1 MVGKQFLISG
11 LAMVWMAGRAFSQA
25 PTPPADD
32 SQQGV
37 KPGDATPDLSSM
49 DLDSLLNMKVTTA
62 SKFAEKLSD
71 APSVMAV
78 VSQDELQRFAG
89 MTLSEILNRVAG
101 LNTSSGWFQDRSTI
115 AVEGDQSRLN
125 SGHILLL
132 INGRPVR
139 EILEG
144 GISSDLLE
152 SFPVRILER
161 IEVIKGPGSVLYG
174 SDAFSGVINLITK
187 KAEGTSVDVSSSG
200 GPSGAEANSAEMLYD
215 RGALNVVAAGQ
226 YHQMP
231 VWDTRMGF
239 LAGPL
244 NSQTVQNAS
253 VRDDGAG
260 AYLGVN
266 YQGFRFMSSYT
277 GLEEASFVAGVVG
290 DTRWKRGFT
299 DVGYDL
305 DATSKWEMSFD
316 FTYTRNI
323 LDDPYFPLVHR
334 DSYSALFEWTNFY
347 TFSEKDRITFGTLFE
362 HIAGTELYLISPPVI
377 AAQGS
382 REQGGIYAQY
392 EHQLT
397 GNLKL
402 IGGLQANKIGAIDPN
417 VVPRGGILWNLS
429 PNVTLKALYGG
440 AFRAPSLDETLLNS
454 PLKGNPSLVPETV
467 GTLDIQASYQSNR
480 AQVAVAYFHSRQ
492 DKVIFLVGRTYP
504 LTYENLAAPA
514 TFQGVDS
521 EGKYHLTK
529 GWFLMGGALYQ
540 TNQDSAVQPL
550 SPIPSFSAKAGLSYQ
565 AGKTADISMFD
576 AYEGHVP
583 GYSDALNPR
592 PDAFHS
598 VNAHLRFDLTKRWIK
613 NDQRGLAAIFY
624 GDNLT
629 NTPVWLPQWGST
641 AGLNTMPVNRG
652 RTLFVGIEV
661 WQKGE

>member
-1 MVGKQFLISG
+1 MASKQFLTSG
-11 LAMVWMAGRAFSQA
+11 LAILWLACRAFSQA
-25 PTPPADD
+25 PTPPPDD
-32 SQQGV
+32 AKQSV
-37 KPGDATPDLSSM
+37 KPGDAAPDLFSM
-49 DLDSLLNMKVTTA
+49 DLDSLSNIKVTTA

-71 APSVMAV
+71 APSVITV
-78 VSQDELQRFAG
+78 VSQDELKRFGG
-89 MTLSEILNRVAG
+89 MTLAQILNRVAG
-101 LNTSSGWFQDRSTI
+101 LNTSSGFFQDRSTI
-115 AVEGDQSRLN
+115 AVEGDQSRVN
-125 SGHILLL
+125 SGHILFL

-187 KAEGTSVDVSSSG
+187 KAVGTSVDASSSG
-200 GPSGAEANSAEMLYD
+200 GPGGAEASSAELLYD
-215 RGALNVVAAGQ
+215 RGALNIVAAGQ

-231 VWDTRMGF
+231 IWDTRMGF
-239 LAGPL
+239 LPGPI
-244 NSQTVQNAS
+244 NVQSIQNAS
-253 VRDDGAG
+253 VRDDGEG
-260 AYLGVN
+260 GYLGIN

-290 DTRWKRGFT
+290 DVRWKRGFT
-299 DVGYDL
+299 NLGYDL
-305 DATSKWEMSFD
+305 KASSKWEMSLD
-316 FTYTRNI
+316 FTYARNT

-362 HIAGTELYLISPPVI
+362 HIAGTELYLIAPPVI
-377 AAQGS
+377 ATQGS

-392 EHQLT
+392 EHKFT
-397 GNLKL
+397 DDLKL
-402 IGGLQANKIGAIDPN
+402 IGGFQANKIGAIKLN
-417 VVPRGGILWNLS
+417 IVPRGGIIWNPA

-440 AFRAPSLDETLLNS
+440 AFRAPSLNETLLNS
-454 PLKGNPSLVPETV
+454 PLKGNPNLVPETV
-467 GTLDIQASYQSNR
+467 GTLDIQVSYQSDR
-480 AQVAVAYFHSRQ
+480 SQVAIAYFHSRQ
-492 DKVIFLVGRTYP
+492 NKVIFQEEAAS

-514 TFQGVDS
+514 TYQGIDS
-521 EGKYHLTK
+521 EGKYHLNK

-540 TNQDSAVQPL
+540 TNHDSEVKSL
-550 SPIPSFSAKAGLSYQ
+550 SPVPSFSAKGGLSYQ
-565 AGKTADISMFD
+565 AGNTADVSVFD
-576 AYEGHVP
+576 AYQGHVP
-583 GYSDALNPR
+583 GYSASLNPR

-613 NDQRGLAAIFY
+613 NDGRGLAAIFY

-629 NTPVWLPQWGST
+629 NTPVWLPQWGSGG
-641 AGLNTMPVNRG
+641 ANTMPVNRG
-652 RTLFVGIEV
+652 RTLFLGIEV